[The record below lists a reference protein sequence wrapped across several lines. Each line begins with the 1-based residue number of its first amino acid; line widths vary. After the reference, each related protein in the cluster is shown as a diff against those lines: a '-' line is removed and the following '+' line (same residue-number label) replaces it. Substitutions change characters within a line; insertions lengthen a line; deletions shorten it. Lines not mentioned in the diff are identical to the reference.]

1 MLIRPYGSYIGLE
14 APFIDKGIPLS
25 QIMDTLSKD
34 WMTDVEGEIAHFVIE
49 CGLYK

>member
-14 APFIDKGIPLS
+14 APFIDKRIPLS

-34 WMTDVEGEIAHFVIE
+34 WMTDVKGATAHFVIE
-49 CGLYK
+49 FELYK